1 MSTSPEGL
9 WLPQA
14 LAAWGSE
21 AFTDVLRRELIETGS
36 RGLPLHRCMAHGNH
50 VAETPVSLLL
60 RSVEADAA
68 CIRVRLDVLFQSVVA
83 GCSCADDPTPWSE
96 LDECCRVEVAIDRST
111 AHADILLLD

>member
-1 MSTSPEGL
+1 MSPDGL
-9 WLPQA
+9 RLPQA

-21 AFTDVLRRELIETGS
+21 AFTDVLRHELIAAGAHA
-36 RGLPLHRCMAHGNH
+36 LPLQRCMVHGNH
-50 VAETPVSLLL
+50 VASTPVSLLL
-60 RSVEADAA
+60 HSVEADAA
-68 CIRVRLDVLFQSVVA
+68 RIRVRLDVLFQSVVA